1 LSRSYRKTRF
11 DIDLPQTDVDSG
23 GSNIRPSNGVGYMTL
38 KSRAVCTFFCVVL
51 AALPLFAQTTGSITG
66 TVTDASG
73 AIVSKAAISIVN
85 PATGIRETAKSNS
98 DGDYLIAGLGAATYN
113 VTISAAGFKKFE
125 AKGVILRVGEKL
137 RVDTK
142 LVVGSVSSEI
152 VVEGNSV
159 GKVETQSSELAGTI
173 SGDQISQLELNG
185 RDFTTLIKLIPGVS
199 DQTGQDDGTVGPGGS
214 VSYAVNGGRTEFN
227 NWQIDG
233 GEVLDSGSNAN
244 INVYPNIDALAEVR
258 VLTSTYGAE
267 YGRNGSGTIEAVTK
281 SGTNQFHGEAFEFIR
296 NAAFNAHNYF
306 DLPGQTK
313 TYYNKNDFG
322 YIIGGPIKKDKLF
335 FFWSQEFRRE
345 NVPFVYN
352 SQNVFLPNAAERAGN
367 FNDICPAAGI
377 PFIRSGT
384 IPQPNTLGEQV
395 NIDCPAYSS
404 PGQDSNGNSL
414 YLGFPNNT
422 IPANLID
429 PINSGPILAN
439 VPMPNV
445 LVNNGIAN
453 ALHGFSGTFASP
465 IFWHEELIKVDDQ
478 VTSKLRANIRFIH
491 DSWTQNYPISPW
503 SGSSVPA
510 IGGTLQGPGIS
521 VVTSLTATLSP
532 TLLNEFV
539 FSYAAN
545 HLHLF
550 NTGTAWE
557 RPASMTMTGIFQ
569 NGFNGTLPAIG
580 IGGPGNFNFAV
591 DPGYLPWNN
600 SNPTYSFHDNL
611 TKSLGRHNLQF
622 GGYFAA
628 IEKNEP
634 AEEEPNGS
642 LGYYSNPNTAY
653 NQQNASGGAFSS
665 TGNGFADLLV
675 GFANTFA
682 QPNRNLKYYNRYKVF
697 EPYFQDDWRATKKLT
712 LNLGVRV
719 SLYGSYYERYGNAY
733 NFDPSTYV
741 AADAPVVD
749 PNSGALD
756 FGPGQS
762 VYNMTGMVHCGY
774 NGVHSSCMSGHL
786 FNPAPRIGFAYDPV
800 GDGKTAIRAG
810 YGIFFEHANGNDANT
825 ESLEGN
831 PPAIIAPVQFYIAG
845 YTGIGGTAANGQSL
859 LYPLGGG
866 DSQLTSITTKTQW
879 PYIQQYHLDIQR
891 ELARNTL
898 LTIAYVGAKGTHLSQ
913 QLDRNQIYSTPASQ
927 NPYLPGQFIT
937 SADCNNVGNSPP
949 TLGNGTTQLTN
960 QAALNLNIAC
970 GNVNPDLYRPYQG
983 YDSIYGI
990 IGGANSIYN
999 ALQVSGRRNAGGL
1012 QLTLAYTYSHSIDNS
1027 SDRYDSTFV
1036 NSYALSS
1043 YRASSSYDQRHIF
1056 TVSYIYDLPI
1066 LRHSTG
1072 LTKSLLGGWQL
1083 SGITTAQSGEPVT
1096 IVNGGTYDNA
1106 GVGNEVGSGS
1116 YADLVGDPHGPK
1128 PTFNAVPGVVY
1139 GPLLDNPGAYA
1150 QPTGL
1155 TFGDSG
1161 RNSLAGPGRLNFD
1174 MGLFKHFKIKESMA
1188 LEFRAEAFNVFNH
1201 PQWNGIN
1208 NTSCGYV
1215 TDAGSGNSGSGDCV
1229 NGNPGNQEVPSNF
1242 LHPSGAHNGRIG
1254 EFGLKFI
1261 F

>member
-1 LSRSYRKTRF
+1 MSSKPGAMYALS
-11 DIDLPQTDVDSG
+11 
-23 GSNIRPSNGVGYMTL
+23 
-38 KSRAVCTFFCVVL
+38 FFVL
-51 AALPLFAQTTGSITG
+51 VALPLFAQTSGSITG
-66 TVTDASG
+66 TILDNTGAAVSG
-73 AIVSKAAISIVN
+73 AGVSVSEA
-85 PATGIRETAKSNS
+85 ATGFRRNTTSNA
-98 DGDYLIAGLGAATYN
+98 DGEYLVAGLGAATYD
-113 VTISAAGFKKFE
+113 VTVTATGFKTFE
-125 AKGVILRVGEKL
+125 AKRVILHVGEKL

-142 LVVGSVSSEI
+142 LVIGKVTSEI
-152 VVEGNSV
+152 VVEGSSV

-173 SGDQISQLELNG
+173 TGDQISQLELNG

-199 DQTGQDDGTVGPGGS
+199 DQTQQDDGTVGPSGS

-233 GEVLDSGSNAN
+233 GEVLDTGSNAN

-258 VLTSTYGAE
+258 VLTSTYGAQ

-281 SGTNQFHGEAFEFIR
+281 SGTNQVHGEAFEFLR

-306 DLPGQTK
+306 DEPGSPK

-322 YIIGGPIKKDKLF
+322 YIVGGPIKKDKIF

-352 SQNVFLPNAAERAGN
+352 NLNGYLPNAAERAGD
-367 FNDICPAAGI
+367 FNDVCPAPGTPFVRAGTT
-377 PFIRSGT
+377 PGGREVVS
-384 IPQPNTLGEQV
+384 V
-395 NIDCPAYSS
+395 DCPAYT
-404 PGQDSNGNSL
+404 GGVDRAGNNF
-414 YLGFPNNT
+414 YLGFPDNT
-422 IPANLID
+422 ISASLID
-429 PINSGPILAN
+429 TANTGPILAN
-439 VPMPNV
+439 VPLPNV
-445 LVNNGIAN
+445 GHAFV
-453 ALHGFSGTFASP
+453 GTFASP
-465 IFWHEELIKVDDQ
+465 TSWHEELIKVDDQ
-478 VTSKLRANIRFIH
+478 ITPKLRANIRFIH
-491 DSWTQNYPISPW
+491 DSWAQNYPISPW

-550 NTGTAWE
+550 NTGSAWQ
-557 RPASMTMTGIFQ
+557 RPSSMTMTGIFE
-569 NGFNGTLPAIG
+569 NGFNGTIPAFG
-580 IGGPGNFNFAV
+580 IGGPGHFNFSV
-591 DPGYLPWNN
+591 DPGFLPWNN
-600 SNPTYSFHDNL
+600 SNPTYSFHDNM
-611 TKSLGRHNLQF
+611 TKSMGRHNLQF

-642 LGYYSNPNTAY
+642 LGYYSNPNTFY
-653 NQQNASGGAFSS
+653 NEPNASTGPYSS
-665 TGNGFADLLV
+665 TGNGFADMLV
-675 GFANTFA
+675 GFINTFA
-682 QPNRNLKYYNRYKVF
+682 QPNLNLKYYNRYKLF
-697 EPYFQDDWRATKKLT
+697 EPYFQDDWRATKRLT
-712 LNLGVRV
+712 LNLGIRV

-733 NFDPSTYV
+733 NFDPNTYV

-749 PNSGALD
+749 PSSGALD

-786 FNPAPRIGFAYDPV
+786 FNPAPRIGFAFDPK
-800 GDGKTAIRAG
+800 GDGKTAIRGG

-831 PPAIIAPVQFYIAG
+831 PPSIIAPVQFYISG
-845 YTGIGGTAANGQSL
+845 YTNIGGTAASGQSL

-866 DSQLTSITTKTQW
+866 DSQLTSITTQTQW

-898 LTIAYVGAKGTHLSQ
+898 LTVAYVGAKGTHLSQ
-913 QLDRNQIYSTPASQ
+913 QLDRNQIHSTPASQ
-927 NPYLPGQFIT
+927 NPYLPGQIVT
-937 SADCNNVGNSPP
+937 SSDCNNVSNSPP
-949 TLGNGTTQLTN
+949 TLGNGTILTG
-960 QAALNLNIAC
+960 QALINLNVAC
-970 GNVNPDLYRPYQG
+970 GNVNPDLFRPYQG

-990 IGGANSIYN
+990 IGGANSEYN
-999 ALQVSGRRNAGGL
+999 ALQISGRRNARGL

-1027 SDRYDSTFV
+1027 SDRYDSSFV
-1036 NSYALSS
+1036 DSYNLTS
-1043 YRASSSYDQRHIF
+1043 YRASSSFDQRHIL

-1066 LRHSTG
+1066 LRHATG
-1072 LTKSLLGGWQL
+1072 VKQSLLGGWQV
-1083 SGITTAQSGEPVT
+1083 SGITTAQTGEPVT

-1116 YADLVGDPHGPK
+1116 YADLVGNPHGPK
-1128 PTFNAVPGVVY
+1128 PHFNPVPNAVY
-1139 GPLLDNPGAYA
+1139 GPLLDNPSAYS

-1161 RNSLAGPGRLNFD
+1161 RNSLAGPGRVNFD

-1208 NTSCGYV
+1208 NTSCGLEI
-1215 TDAGSGNSGSGDCV
+1215 NSGANDCV
-1229 NGNPGNQEVPSNF
+1229 NGDDVGDAPNSF

>member
-1 LSRSYRKTRF
+1 M
-11 DIDLPQTDVDSG
+11 I
-23 GSNIRPSNGVGYMTL
+23 L
-38 KSRAVCTFFCVVL
+38 KSGSVCAFLCIVL
-51 AALPLFAQTTGSITG
+51 AALPLFAQTSGSITG
-66 TVTDASG
+66 TILDDTGAVVSG
-73 AIVSKAAISIVN
+73 AEVWVSD
-85 PATGIRETAKSNS
+85 PATGFRRKGTSNS
-98 DGDYLIAGLGAATYN
+98 DGNYLVAGLGAATYD
-113 VTISAAGFKKFE
+113 VTITAPGFKKFE
-125 AKGVILRVGEKL
+125 AKRIILRVGEKL

-142 LVVGSVSSEI
+142 LVIGKVTSEI
-152 VVEGNSV
+152 IVEGSSV

-173 SGDQISQLELNG
+173 TSEQISQLELNG

-199 DQTGQDDGTVGPGGS
+199 DQTGQDDGTVGPSGS

-233 GEVLDSGSNAN
+233 GEVLDTGSNAN

-258 VLTSTYGAE
+258 VLTSTYGAQ

-306 DLPGQTK
+306 DEPGTPK

-322 YIIGGPIKKDKLF
+322 YIVGGPIKKDKIF

-352 SQNVFLPNAAERAGN
+352 NPDGFLPNAAEREGD
-367 FNDICPAAGI
+367 FSDVCPAPGT
-377 PFIRSGT
+377 PFVRGGT
-384 IPQPNTLGEQV
+384 TPGGPEVV
-395 NIDCPAYSS
+395 NINCPAYS
-404 PGQDSNGNSL
+404 GGVDRRGNN
-414 YLGFPNNT
+414 YYFGFPNNT
-422 IPANLID
+422 IPAGLLD
-429 PINSGPILAN
+429 PINTGPILAN
-439 VPMPNV
+439 VPLPNV
-445 LVNNGIAN
+445 GHAFV
-453 ALHGFSGTFASP
+453 GTFASP
-465 IFWHEELIKVDDQ
+465 IFWHEELIKFDDQ
-478 VTSKLRANIRFIH
+478 VTPKLRANIRFIH

-557 RPASMTMTGIFQ
+557 RPASMTMTGIFE
-569 NGFNGTLPAIG
+569 NGFNGTIPAIG
-580 IGGPGNFNFAV
+580 IGGPGNFNFSV

-600 SNPTYSFHDNL
+600 SNPTYSFHDNM
-611 TKSLGRHNLQF
+611 TKNIGRHNLQF

-642 LGYYSNPNTAY
+642 LGYYSNPNTFY
-653 NQQNASGGAFSS
+653 NQPNASGGLFSS

-712 LNLGVRV
+712 LNLGMRV

-733 NFDPSTYV
+733 NFDPTAYV
-741 AADAPVVD
+741 AVDAPVVD
-749 PNSGALD
+749 PNTGVLD

-762 VYNMTGMVHCGY
+762 VNNMTGMVHCGY
-774 NGVHSSCMSGHL
+774 GGVHSSCMSGHL
-786 FNPAPRIGFAYDPV
+786 FNPAPRIGFAFDPK
-800 GDGKTAIRAG
+800 GDGKTAIRGG

-845 YTGIGGTAANGQSL
+845 YTNIGGTGANGQSL

-879 PYIQQYHLDIQR
+879 PYVQQYHVDIQH

-898 LTIAYVGAKGTHLSQ
+898 LTVAYVGAKGTHLSQ

-927 NPYLPGQFIT
+927 NPYLPGQYIS
-937 SADCNNVGNSPP
+937 SADCNNVSNSPP
-949 TLGNGTTQLTN
+949 TLGNGTLLTA
-960 QAALNLNIAC
+960 QAALNLNVAC
-970 GNVNPDLYRPYQG
+970 GNVNPDLFRPYQG

-990 IGGANSIYN
+990 IGGANSSYN

-1027 SDRYDSTFV
+1027 SDRYDSSFV

-1043 YRASSSYDQRHIF
+1043 YRASSSYDQRHILTF
-1056 TVSYIYDLPI
+1056 SYIYDLPI

-1072 LTKSLLGGWQL
+1072 LKQALLGGWQV

-1096 IVNGGTYDNA
+1096 IVNGGSYDNA

-1116 YADLVGDPHGPK
+1116 YADLIGDPHGSK
-1128 PTFNAVPGVVY
+1128 PQFTPVPGVVY
-1139 GPLLDNPGAYA
+1139 GPLLDNPGAYT

-1174 MGLFKHFKIKESMA
+1174 MGLFKHFKVKESMA

-1215 TDAGSGNSGSGDCV
+1215 TDAGLASSGSNDCV
-1229 NGNPGNQEVPSNF
+1229 NGNNDNQEVPSNF